1 MKHAATPPE
10 LARYRRDGFFVR
22 ERVFG
27 AAELATLRAA
37 VEHVHARVSEAAS
50 APDADGIE
58 RIDGKRYQDLLGSLV
73 KWEWQ
78 EARADVRSMEPFLH
92 LDPALDALV
101 DDPRL
106 WQPATALCG
115 ADTLALFTDKLNFK
129 RPGGA
134 PFPWH
139 QDSPYFVFECPH
151 VERLASLQV
160 YLDDATVE
168 NGCLWM
174 IPGSHRQGRL
184 ACFEDRGTLGRL
196 YTDVDRALPGAE
208 LVPLEAPAGSVIWF
222 HGDVVHGS
230 RRNRSDASRRAFVLT
245 YQPAGHAQF
254 RRPGARPVRAPDAA
268 SRAAGSALPA

>member
-1 MKHAATPPE
+1 VKHAATSSE
-10 LARYRRDGFFVR
+10 LARYRRDGYFVR
-22 ERVFG
+22 ERVF
-27 AAELATLRAA
+27 AEAELARLRAA
-37 VEHVHARVSEAAS
+37 VERVHARVSDAAS
-50 APDADGIE
+50 AEDAAEIE

-92 LDPALDALV
+92 LDAELDALV

-106 WQPATALCG
+106 WQPAAALCDSD
-115 ADTLALFTDKLNFK
+115 ALALFTDKLNFK

-151 VERLASLQV
+151 VDRLASLQV
-160 YLDDATVE
+160 YLDDATVD

-174 IPGSHRQGRL
+174 IPGSHTRGRL

-196 YTDVDRALPGAE
+196 YTDVDRVLPAAE
-208 LVPLEAPAGSVIWF
+208 RVPIEAPAGSVIF
-222 HGDVVHGS
+222 FNGDVVHGS
-230 RRNRSDASRRAFVLT
+230 ERNRAETSRRAFVLT

-254 RRPGARPVRAPDAA
+254 RRPGARPVRAVDEV
-268 SRAAGSALPA
+268 SCAGESALPG